1 MKSPGCGTTKI
12 IGKKP
17 EAAMPGTRAA
27 KAEGHDRAQ
36 ICNLN
41 MSAKA
46 ITTDAAPAP
55 VGPYN
60 QAVLAG
66 GWLYCSGQI
75 PLDPSTGAM
84 VGNGD
89 VAKETQQ
96 VLKNLVA
103 VLNEAGATPEKVVR
117 TTVFL
122 ADLADFQTVNDL
134 YADIFSNDVSPA
146 RACVQV
152 AALPKG
158 ARVEIDCVAWL
169 G

>member
-1 MKSPGCGTTKI
+1 
-12 IGKKP
+12 
-17 EAAMPGTRAA
+17 MP
-27 KAEGHDRAQ
+27 AQ
-36 ICNLN
+36 
-41 MSAKA
+41 A
-46 ITTDAAPAP
+46 ITTAAAPAP

-75 PLDPSTGAM
+75 PLDPDSGEM
-84 VGNGD
+84 VGAGD
-89 VAKETQQ
+89 VAAETEQ

-103 VLNEAGATPEKVVR
+103 VLKEAGATPADVVR

-122 ADLADFQTVNDL
+122 ADLSDFQTVNGL
-134 YADIFSNDVSPA
+134 YAEVFGDGVSPA

-169 G
+169 GER

>member
-1 MKSPGCGTTKI
+1 
-12 IGKKP
+12 
-17 EAAMPGTRAA
+17 
-27 KAEGHDRAQ
+27 
-36 ICNLN
+36 

-46 ITTDAAPAP
+46 ITTQDAPTP

-75 PLDPSTGAM
+75 PLDPQTGAM
-84 VGNGD
+84 VGGGD
-89 VAKETQQ
+89 VARETRQ
-96 VLKNLVA
+96 VLKNLNA
-103 VLNEAGATPEKVVR
+103 VLAAAGATAQHVVR

-122 ADLADFQTVNDL
+122 ADLADFQTVNEI
-134 YADIFSNDVSPA
+134 YAEVFGTGTSPA

-152 AALPKG
+152 ASLPKG

-169 G
+169 GDDL

>member
-1 MKSPGCGTTKI
+1 
-12 IGKKP
+12 
-17 EAAMPGTRAA
+17 MP
-27 KAEGHDRAQ
+27 
-36 ICNLN
+36 
-41 MSAKA
+41 AKA
-46 ITTDAAPAP
+46 ITTTAAPAP

-75 PLDPSTGAM
+75 PLDPTTGAM
-84 VGNGD
+84 VGDGD
-89 VAKETQQ
+89 VAEETRQ

-103 VLNEAGATPEKVVR
+103 VLNEASATPAQVVR

-122 ADLADFQTVNDL
+122 VDLGDFQTVNQL
-134 YADIFSNDVSPA
+134 YADVFSDGVSPA

>member
-1 MKSPGCGTTKI
+1 MT
-12 IGKKP
+12 
-17 EAAMPGTRAA
+17 
-27 KAEGHDRAQ
+27 
-36 ICNLN
+36 
-41 MSAKA
+41 AKA
-46 ITTDAAPAP
+46 ITTSAAPAP

-75 PLDPSTGAM
+75 PLDPDTGAM

-89 VAKETQQ
+89 VAAETRQ
-96 VLKNLVA
+96 VLKNLKA
-103 VLNEAGATPEKVVR
+103 VLQEAGATPAQVVR

-122 ADLADFQTVNDL
+122 ADLGDFQTVNEL
-134 YADIFSNDVSPA
+134 YAEVFGDGLSPA

>member
-1 MKSPGCGTTKI
+1 
-12 IGKKP
+12 
-17 EAAMPGTRAA
+17 
-27 KAEGHDRAQ
+27 
-36 ICNLN
+36 

-46 ITTDAAPAP
+46 ITTTAAPAP

-75 PLDPSTGAM
+75 PLDPTTGAM
-84 VGNGD
+84 VGDGD
-89 VAKETQQ
+89 VAEETRQ

-103 VLNEAGATPEKVVR
+103 VLNEAGATPAQVVR

-122 ADLADFQTVNDL
+122 VDLGDFQTVNQL
-134 YADIFSNDVSPA
+134 YADVFGDGVSPA